1 MAIFAVIALRTASPD
16 QLTPARSSVVHRS
29 RGLAWVEDV
38 EAWGE
43 FNRSLQ
49 HLEIWRC

>member
-1 MAIFAVIALRTASPD
+1 MVYQDLSLCNTVD
-16 QLTPARSSVVHRS
+16 VVSNLFLGREPMRRVCGVPVLDHRKM
-29 RGLAWVEDV
+29 
-38 EAWGE
+38 GE